1 MLKTTCI
8 KKKYSYTISMKKTTF
23 IFILCVIFVFGYI
36 KFTEYY
42 ISKGFKK
49 CEGEKAKKQNEE
61 ILKQQSLI
69 YKLQTEN
76 KRLKDV
82 LATKDN
88 QKFFDI
94 DIPLSLQL
102 CLKERNCK

>member
-1 MLKTTCI
+1 MG
-8 KKKYSYTISMKKTTF
+8 SMKKATF

-49 CEGEKAKKQNEE
+49 CEGEKAEKQNEE
-61 ILKQQSLI
+61 ILKQQALI

-76 KRLKDV
+76 KRLKDD
-82 LATKDN
+82 LNTKDN
-88 QKFFDI
+88 QDFFSI
-94 DIPLSLQL
+94 TIPDSLRL
-102 CLKERNCK
+102 CLKTRSCK